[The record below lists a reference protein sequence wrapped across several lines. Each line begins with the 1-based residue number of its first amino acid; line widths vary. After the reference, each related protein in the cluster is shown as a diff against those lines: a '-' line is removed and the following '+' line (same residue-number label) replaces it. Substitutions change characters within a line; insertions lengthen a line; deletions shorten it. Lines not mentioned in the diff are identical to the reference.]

1 MNQGIYGLTR
11 ADGRDPSRPLA
22 TLAQAQDFADA
33 SAVLSASRARDSVL
47 AVCQDPLGWATT
59 AASGGS
65 HNSTG
70 LSRWNI
76 SGATA
81 NGTASYFITTGGG
94 GISPMWSGG
103 GTAVGAFPW
112 NRRRWLFARV
122 ARAAGGTANSVYQF
136 GFSTNNNAYSAA
148 HFEPVLLCEIR
159 NNRFWLVVRN
169 AATTTS
175 VDSGV
180 DYSSGAVDVL
190 IESDGAGNAS
200 LSVDGVRIATATGAP
215 TATTT
220 NSPTIRFSVT
230 NGGDTTST
238 AWGFGK
244 SFWSYA

>member
-33 SAVLSASRARDSVL
+33 STVLSASRARDSVL
-47 AVCQDPLGWATT
+47 AVSQDPFSWSTS

-65 HNSTG
+65 HNNTG
-70 LSRWNI
+70 IARWNI

-81 NGTASYFITTGGG
+81 NGTASHFITTGGG
-94 GISPMWSGG
+94 GQSPLWSGG
-103 GTAVGAFPW
+103 GTAVAAFPW

-122 ARAAGGTANSVYQF
+122 ARAAGGTANSVHQF
-136 GFSTNNNAYSAA
+136 GFSANIVYSAL
-148 HFEPVLLCEIR
+148 HYDPVLLCEIR

-215 TATTT
+215 TATANT
-220 NSPTIRFSVT
+220 TIRFSVT

-238 AWGFGK
+238 SWGFGK
-244 SFWSYA
+244 VFWSYA